1 MPTLIWMGVNP
12 AGAGTVLVPD
22 TMVVYDVS
30 VVTIMEV
37 EVGASTV
44 MVFKT
49 VEISVKVSW
58 AKLGTVWMRTIQG
71 DQP

>member
-1 MPTLIWMGVNP
+1 VNP

-22 TMVVYDVS
+22 TIVVYDVS

-37 EVGASTV
+37 EVGASIV

-49 VEISVKVSW
+49 VEISVKVS
-58 AKLGTVWMRTIQG
+58 
-71 DQP
+71 

>member
-22 TMVVYDVS
+22 TIVVYDVS
-30 VVTIMEV
+30 VVTIMEA

-58 AKLGTVWMRTIQG
+58 AMLDSVSACTIQ
-71 DQP
+71 DNEQ